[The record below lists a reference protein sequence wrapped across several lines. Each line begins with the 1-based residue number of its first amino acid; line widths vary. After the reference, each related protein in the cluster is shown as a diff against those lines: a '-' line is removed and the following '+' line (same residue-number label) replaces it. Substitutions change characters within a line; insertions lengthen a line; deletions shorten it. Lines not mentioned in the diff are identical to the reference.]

1 MWKTGVLTRL
11 CWDGR
16 GLPFSVELEIP
27 RNSTCVMSDSPC
39 SWRSPGPETPP
50 ETAQST
56 PLPGVRHFRA
66 AWLTKIRKRGWH
78 RAQDD
83 LSWQAQ
89 NLGSGGGTQICELS
103 SIAARWRYL
112 GPGQKPDV
120 TRWQIS
126 FRSLASCYLIASRS

>member
-1 MWKTGVLTRL
+1 ME
-11 CWDGR
+11 DGR
-16 GLPFSVELEIP
+16 DARPP
-27 RNSTCVMSDSPC
+27 TDSEA
-39 SWRSPGPETPP
+39 SKPP
-50 ETAQST
+50 N
-56 PLPGVRHFRA
+56 LRHFRVFDVFRTA
-66 AWLTKIRKRGWH
+66 GLENYKKGGWH
-78 RAQDD
+78 GAQDD

-126 FRSLASCYLIASRS
+126 FRSLASCYLISSHS